1 MVLTSSLTTIRVKR
15 KQKNLL
21 QSWINYLNHGL
32 LSITNQ
38 IELIGYLSAG
48 GGHLTLIGTP
58 GEIVDEMEKW
68 MNEGVAEGFNL
79 MAPTLPGGLEDF
91 VDLIIPE
98 MQNRGLFR
106 KDYNG

>member
-1 MVLTSSLTTIRVKR
+1 MKMVLTSSLTTIRVKR

-58 GEIVDEMEKW
+58 DS
-68 MNEGVAEGFNL
+68 EGPA
-79 MAPTLPGGLEDF
+79 MDDYPRKTLDDQTPHECF
-91 VDLIIPE
+91 VKAFK
-98 MQNRGLFR
+98 QTQSAQSA
-106 KDYNG
+106 